1 MRDLCQTI
9 FNFEQMKDFSLM
21 SIEIDKMSIKISDLL
36 KDGNIPDEGKGIF
49 RNSLEVFKKLATGAK
64 SSLLKDSLRIGAL
77 STDEEQILLKNYELI
92 LLEIQLMEKEIS
104 RKFEEHENK
113 VETLVHKMEII
124 KSVVS
129 EKK

>member
-1 MRDLCQTI
+1 LRDLCQTI

>member
-1 MRDLCQTI
+1 
-9 FNFEQMKDFSLM
+9 MKDFSLM